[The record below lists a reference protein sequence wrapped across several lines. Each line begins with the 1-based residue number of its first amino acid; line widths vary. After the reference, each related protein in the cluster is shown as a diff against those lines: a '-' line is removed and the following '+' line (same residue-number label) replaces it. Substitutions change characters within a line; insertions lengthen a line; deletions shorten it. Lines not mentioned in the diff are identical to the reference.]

1 MSFELNIL
9 CDVINVAWTRATD
22 DVAGSWKF
30 LGLLNV
36 II

>member
-22 DVAGSWKF
+22 DVAGSWNF
-30 LGLLNV
+30 
-36 II
+36 